1 MDDGNVK
8 RKKILKGKDTRQ
20 RTVYK
25 TLFPRG
31 DEHPFSETKRKFKR
45 TQAPVTTT
53 IFLKT

>member
-20 RTVYK
+20 RTLYK

-31 DEHPFSETKRKFKR
+31 DEHPFSEAKRKFKR